1 MSCSTETGNFAKFK
15 RYFFRVQR
23 ALYILGGATYCA
35 VASLYLLNRLDS
47 VLSEKQM
54 ERLSRW
60 CVTQQ
65 QSGFQGRT
73 NKSPNTSYSFW
84 IGATLKVSFF

>member
-1 MSCSTETGNFAKFK
+1 M
-15 RYFFRVQR
+15 YP
-23 ALYILGGATYCA
+23 IPGGATYCA
-35 VASLYLLNRLDS
+35 VASLHLLNRVDS
-47 VLSEKQM
+47 ALSERQI

-60 CVTQQ
+60 CLTQQ

-84 IGATLKVSFF
+84 IGATLQVCKHFILLNRKPKACHLKFVIN